1 VTPASGEASE
11 TLELLGARIRL
22 LRTSRGLTLDALAR
36 STGISVSMLS
46 LVERGRTSASVGTL
60 MALSSAL
67 SVSMSELFARGMPHY
82 GQELIRAEEQ
92 PVVETLPG
100 VLRRILRVDEA
111 RGVEIAI
118 NEYAPQTGSA
128 RTALHH
134 TGFEYGFVLEGEL
147 VVQID
152 GVDHVLKPGDHIAYA
167 STRSHRI
174 FNQGGVAARAIWMNL
189 SEQPASSPA
198 I

>member
-1 VTPASGEASE
+1 LGEAGQ
-11 TLELLGARIRL
+11 TLEMLGARIRL
-22 LRTSRGLTLDALAR
+22 LRTARGLTLDALAR

-67 SVSMSELFARGMPHY
+67 SVSMSELFARGAPHY

-100 VLRRILRVDEA
+100 VVRRILRVDEA

-134 TGFEYGFVLEGEL
+134 TGFEYGFVLQGEL

-152 GVDHVLKPGDHIAYA
+152 GIDHVLKPGDHIAYA

-174 FNQGGVAARAIWMNL
+174 SNQGAVSARAIWMNL
-189 SEQPASSPA
+189 SDHPAKPR
-198 I
+198 